1 MVKLFSKSLQGI
13 KGGGAPFCAALR
25 AALCAMR
32 SRKRPCQPKTAK
44 RFFGG
49 PGSHGPSG
57 QAKERTRVLPVR
69 RGFSAPGVPRRL
81 PGRPFLCRLP
91 LLWWILCPVPGVFSA
106 GVSLPCS
113 RPAAV
118 RRFLFGLR
126 CLLAVWPSSALF
138 PACRQPAAF
147 VPGPRRRGLLAIC
160 PPCALCARLFSLV
173 FSLSCLTFAS
183 QKSFHLSLR
192 PRRASTFFRKE
203 SRQRFARGRGSAPFE
218 PPFLR
223 PAANLFLFRAAGRL
237 SGPSGRKPP
246 ADRETLEKP
255 RSRAQLFKR
264 FCAKGDACA
273 LWLISPFLSLLAGL
287 SGPLGRKP
295 PAGGGNARKAKGAK
309 LSFSGVSVRGGCA
322 GAFAR
327 RVSSRLQGTGAR
339 ISVCLGEQKLSAGL
353 NPESSRVCVRLGKA
367 TNPVR
372 VLPAAGAGF
381 LPARENRSSVR
392 ACTPKAAACV
402 RDVGK
407 KKTGSANCPPQVCA
421 NCSARAFCL
430 PGKTEAVRGPAP
442 ATNRV
447 RARLGKETNPE
458 RDLLTAG
465 ARACAAGCR
474 HKPGTRIARRS
485 RGFPSGRREQGPGF
499 RSAWENKSSARAHT
513 RKQPRAC
520 EAGRRHKP
528 GARLARRSRGFPSGR
543 REQGP
548 GFRSAWE
555 NKSSARAHTRKQPR
569 ACEAGRRHK
578 PGARFAHR
586 RRKSSAKLCGK
597 RLDNSDKLYYNK

>member
-1 MVKLFSKSLQGI
+1 MPAKN
-13 KGGGAPFCAALR
+13 
-25 AALCAMR
+25 
-32 SRKRPCQPKTAK
+32 AK

-192 PRRASTFFRKE
+192 PRRASTFFRRASTFFRKE

-237 SGPSGRKPP
+237 SGHSAANRRQI
-246 ADRETLEKP
+246 RETPEKP
-255 RSRAQLFKR
+255 RSRAQLFGR
-264 FCAKGDACA
+264 FCAKEDACT
-273 LWLISPFLSLLAGL
+273 LSPISPFISLLAGL
-287 SGPLGRKP
+287 VRPFGPQT
-295 PAGGGNARKAKGAK
+295 AGWRGKRPKSQGAK
-309 LSFSGVSVRGGCA
+309 LSFSSVSVRWGTGGPTLFFSNRKFGA
-322 GAFAR
+322 GFCPAAGNRRWAFSPPGKTEAQRGLAPRKNRVHAQLGKGTNQVRELPGAAARLAHRRCAR
-327 RVSSRLQGTGAR
+327 RRRGLFPCPGKQELSVGLHPERTACMRSWAKEQTRCATCSPQVCSAQAR
-339 ISVCLGEQKLSAGL
+339 AFSLPGKTEAQRGL
-353 NPESSRVCVRLGKA
+353 APGKNRVRARLGKA
-367 TNPVR
+367 KNRVR
-372 VLPAAGAGF
+372 VLPAAGA
-381 LPARENRSSVR
+381 
-392 ACTPKAAACV
+392 
-402 RDVGK
+402 
-407 KKTGSANCPPQVCA
+407 
-421 NCSARAFCL
+421 
-430 PGKTEAVRGPAP
+430 
-442 ATNRV
+442 
-447 RARLGKETNPE
+447 
-458 RDLLTAG
+458 
-465 ARACAAGCR
+465 
-474 HKPGTRIARRS
+474 
-485 RGFPSGRREQGPGF
+485 
-499 RSAWENKSSARAHT
+499 
-513 RKQPRAC
+513 
-520 EAGRRHKP
+520 
-528 GARLARRSRGFPSGR
+528 RLARRSR
-543 REQGP
+543 
-548 GFRSAWE
+548 
-555 NKSSARAHTRKQPR
+555 
-569 ACEAGRRHK
+569 AGEKVLRN
-578 PGARFAHR
+578 FA
-586 RRKSSAKLCGK
+586 GK
-597 RLDNSDKLYYNK
+597 GLTIRTSYIIINNAPQ

>member
-1 MVKLFSKSLQGI
+1 MPAKNSEAIFWRPRFTWPLRAGKRANARFACSEGFFLRPACRAVCR
-13 KGGGAPFCAALR
+13 GGRSCAACRCCGGFCAR
-25 AALCAMR
+25 C
-32 SRKRPCQPKTAK
+32 PV
-44 RFFGG
+44 FF
-49 PGSHGPSG
+49 
-57 QAKERTRVLPVR
+57 LPVCR
-69 RGFSAPGVPRRL
+69 CLVPGLRLSAVFCLACAACLPFGRRRL
-81 PGRPFLCRLP
+81 CFRLAGSLP
-91 LLWWILCPVPGVFSA
+91 LLCLARAAGACLPFARRALCVHGFS
-106 GVSLPCS
+106 L
-113 RPAAV
+113 
-118 RRFLFGLR
+118 LFF
-126 CLLAVWPSSALF
+126 LF
-138 PACRQPAAF
+138 PAS
-147 VPGPRRRGLLAIC
+147 LL
-160 PPCALCARLFSLV
+160 PLKNL
-173 FSLSCLTFAS
+173 
-183 QKSFHLSLR
+183 FHLSLR

-273 LWLISPFLSLLAGL
+273 LWLNLPLPLAAGRLKRPFGPQTAGRRGKRPK
-287 SGPLGRKP
+287 SQRS
-295 PAGGGNARKAKGAK
+295 KAQ
-309 LSFSGVSVRGGCA
+309 LFPGVSVRGGCA

-447 RARLGKETNPE
+447 R
-458 RDLLTAG
+458 G
-465 ARACAAGCR
+465 AVGQR
-474 HKPGTRIARRS
+474 
-485 RGFPSGRREQGPGF
+485 
-499 RSAWENKSSARAHT
+499 N
-513 RKQPRAC
+513 
-520 EAGRRHKP
+520 KP
-528 GARLARRSRGFPSGR
+528 GARFAHRRCACVRGWVQTQTRYANCPAQPRVSFRPQGTGAGLSLCLGKQKLSAGAHSETAAGVRGWAQTTNPVRGLPGAAAGFLPAAGNRGRAFALLGKTKAQRGRTLGNSRG
-543 REQGP
+543 
-548 GFRSAWE
+548 
-555 NKSSARAHTRKQPR
+555 

-586 RRKSSAKLCGK
+586 RRKSSAKLCGEK
-597 RLDNSDKLYYNK
+597 A